1 MAGPA
6 VADEEVVII
15 DEEDWPYLGCIS
27 DSIVGIQ
34 VRPRVFPQLDISA
47 LDIRLVPCLS
57 TTPRVRPQYDA
68 RTRRRSW
75 LSWSGNKATS
85 TDRWTVR
92 TAVIL
97 VVSEHAGDRRAG
109 ARRRATLPPAGPRQ
123 QPRRACTGWSS
134 WLGGGGAPRQ
144 PRGAGE
150 VAALWHPPA
159 DSGSPQPCWRL

>member
-57 TTPRVRPQYDA
+57 TTPRARPQYDA
-68 RTRRRSW
+68 RTWRRSW

-109 ARRRATLPPAGPRQ
+109 ARRRATLPRPASSHAAHALGGL
-123 QPRRACTGWSS
+123 AGW
-134 WLGGGGAPRQ
+134 GGGAPRQ
-144 PRGAGE
+144 PRGAWE
-150 VAALWHPPA
+150 LAALWHPPA